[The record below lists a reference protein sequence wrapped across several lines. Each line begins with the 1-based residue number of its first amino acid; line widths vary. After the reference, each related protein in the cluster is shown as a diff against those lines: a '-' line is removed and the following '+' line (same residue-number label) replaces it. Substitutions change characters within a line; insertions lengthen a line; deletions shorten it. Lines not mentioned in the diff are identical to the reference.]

1 MINRLDEA
9 SRAVATLAGVG
20 ETIPNPRLLIQP
32 FMRREAVLSSRIEG
46 TQASISDLFMYEA
59 SGQRRPRGDVA
70 EVANY
75 VRALE
80 DGIRLLGEL
89 PICLRLVNQVHLAL
103 MSGGRGSEKRPGDL
117 RSDQV
122 WIGSAGTPIEEARYI
137 PPPPHLVRDLLADWE
152 LFVNDSFEYIYY
164 RIRATTSGCC

>member
-103 MSGGRGSEKRPGDL
+103 MSGVRGSEKRPGDL

-122 WIGSAGTPIEEARYI
+122 WIG
-137 PPPPHLVRDLLADWE
+137 
-152 LFVNDSFEYIYY
+152 N
-164 RIRATTSGCC
+164 